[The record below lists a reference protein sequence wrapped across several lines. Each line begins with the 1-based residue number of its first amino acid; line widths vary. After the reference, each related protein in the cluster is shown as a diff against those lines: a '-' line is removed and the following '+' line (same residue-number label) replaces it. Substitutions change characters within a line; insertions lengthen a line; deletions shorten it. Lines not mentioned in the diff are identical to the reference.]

1 MPLRTVKD
9 YVKARGACEADLNA
23 LAFRSRLCYIQSV
36 SNSGAYLLRETT
48 GTNHVAET
56 LRRAVELLAHWDVP
70 HYVVGGLAVQEHG
83 YYRVTIDVD
92 IVVPDVL
99 EAYEFLTA
107 DLTGPFERV
116 PEQQGRLRDR
126 TNGVL
131 LDLLP
136 AQRVLQ
142 HGCHVPF
149 PAPDEVSTLP
159 RFITLEQLISLKL
172 DSWQGSPARRIKD
185 KADVTELILARNLPR
200 DLNVHLAVRAA
211 YHETWDALQRDPPA
225 PRA

>member
-1 MPLRTVKD
+1 M
-9 YVKARGACEADLNA
+9 
-23 LAFRSRLCYIQSV
+23 
-36 SNSGAYLLRETT
+36 LRETT

-56 LRRAVELLAHWDVP
+56 LRRAVELLAHGDIP
-70 HYVVGGLAVQEHG
+70 HWVVGGLAVQEHG

-126 TNGVL
+126 SNGVL
-131 LDLLP
+131 VDLLP

-142 HGCHVPF
+142 RGCRVPF
-149 PAPDEVSTLP
+149 PTPDEVSPLP

-172 DSWQGSPARRIKD
+172 DSWLGSPARRLKD

-200 DLNVHLAVRAA
+200 NLTLHPSVRAT
-211 YHETWDALQRDPPA
+211 YEDTWDALQREGPG

>member
-1 MPLRTVKD
+1 M
-9 YVKARGACEADLNA
+9 
-23 LAFRSRLCYIQSV
+23 
-36 SNSGAYLLRETT
+36 LRETT

-56 LRRAVELLAHWDVP
+56 LRRAVELLAHGDIP
-70 HYVVGGLAVQEHG
+70 HWVVGGLAVQEHG

-136 AQRVLQ
+136 ARRVLQ
-142 HGCHVPF
+142 RGCHVPF
-149 PAPDEVSTLP
+149 PTPEEVSPLP

-172 DSWQGSPARRIKD
+172 DSWLGSPARRIKD

-211 YHETWDALQRDPPA
+211 YEETWDALKREGPG

>member
-1 MPLRTVKD
+1 V
-9 YVKARGACEADLNA
+9 
-23 LAFRSRLCYIQSV
+23 AFTSWLCYIQAV
-36 SNSGAYLLRETT
+36 TNSGAYLLRETT

-56 LRRAVELLAHWDVP
+56 LRRAVELLAHWDIP
-70 HYVVGGLAVQEHG
+70 HCVVGGLAVQEHG

-116 PEQQGRLRDR
+116 PERQGRLRDR

-131 LDLLP
+131 VDLLP

-142 HGCHVPF
+142 RGCHVPF
-149 PAPDEVSTLP
+149 PTPDEVSPLP

-172 DSWQGSPARRIKD
+172 DSWLGSPTRRHKD
-185 KADVTELILARNLPR
+185 KSDVVELIVARNLPR
-200 DLNVHLAVRAA
+200 DLNLHPAVRAA
-211 YHETWDALQRDPPA
+211 YEETWDALKDEGPG

>member
-1 MPLRTVKD
+1 VNDP
-9 YVKARGACEADLNA
+9 
-23 LAFRSRLCYIQSV
+23 
-36 SNSGAYLLRETT
+36 GAYILRETT

-56 LRRAVELLAHWDVP
+56 LRRAVEILAHWDIP
-70 HYVVGGLAVQEHG
+70 HWVVGGLAVQEHG

-107 DLTGPFERV
+107 DLTGPFEGV

-136 AQRVLQ
+136 ARRVLQ
-142 HGCHVPF
+142 PGCHVPF
-149 PAPDEVSTLP
+149 PTPEEVSSAP
-159 RFITLEQLISLKL
+159 RFIKIEQLISLKL
-172 DSWQGSPARRIKD
+172 DSWQGSPARRLKD
-185 KADVTELILARNLPR
+185 KADVTELIIARNLPR
-200 DLNVHLAVRAA
+200 DLKVHTAVCAA
-211 YHETWDALQRDPPA
+211 YQEIWDALQREGPG

>member
-1 MPLRTVKD
+1 MELRTSQD
-9 YVKARGACEADLNA
+9 YVKAMASRNVV
-23 LAFRSRLCYIQSV
+23 AFASRLCYILSV
-36 SNSGAYLLRETT
+36 TNSGAYILRETT

-56 LRRAVELLAHWDVP
+56 LRRAVELLAHWDIP
-70 HYVVGGLAVQEHG
+70 HWVVGGLAVQEHG

-107 DLTGPFERV
+107 DLTGPFERL

-126 TNGVL
+126 SNGVL
-131 LDLLP
+131 VDLLP

-142 HGCHVPF
+142 RGCRVPF
-149 PAPDEVSTLP
+149 PTPDEVSPLP

-172 DSWQGSPARRIKD
+172 DSWLGSPARRLKD

-200 DLNVHLAVRAA
+200 DLNLHPSVRAA
-211 YHETWDALQRDPPA
+211 YEETWDALKREGPG